1 MAIESYMLPPPLSQ
15 DPPQAFIPEAEME
28 IDFVRSSG
36 PGGQK
41 VNKTSSK
48 AQLRWNVD
56 RSAVFTPEEKAR
68 IKTQLVN
75 RLNKAGEIVLASD
88 EMRSQP
94 QNRERV
100 VELLRTLVARALVPE
115 KERIPTHP
123 RRAAK
128 ERRLDDKARQGQKK
142 QTRGKSWEE

>member
-1 MAIESYMLPPPLSQ
+1 MSE
-15 DPPQAFIPEAEME
+15 DPPQIFIPESEME

-56 RSAVFTPEEKAR
+56 RSAVINDEQKNR

-75 RLNKAGEIVLASD
+75 RLNKEGEIVLASD
-88 EMRSQP
+88 ELRSQP

-100 VELLRTLVARALVPE
+100 IELLRTLVAQALIPE
-115 KERIPTHP
+115 KERIPTKP
-123 RRAAK
+123 RRAVK
-128 ERRLDDKARQGQKK
+128 ERRLDEKAKQSQKK
-142 QTRGKSWEE
+142 QIRGKSWEE